1 MLSVELIIVVVLIV
15 INGLL
20 SMSELAVV
28 SSRPARLSLLAAK
41 GVRGAERALT
51 LAADP
56 GKFLS
61 TVQIG
66 ITLVGVLSG
75 AFSGATLGQR
85 LTQWLV
91 ELGLSS
97 GIADIV
103 GVGIVVTLIT
113 YATLIVGELV
123 PKQVALRDPESI
135 AVKVAPAMHVLA
147 RISLPLVFL
156 LDLSGKLILTLL
168 GRGGKAEEKVSE
180 DEIHHLV
187 SEAENAGVLES
198 GEKEM
203 IAGVM
208 RLGDRPVGAIMTPR
222 TEVNEIDLNDAPE
235 AIQAIIAKSPHS
247 RFPVSDGDR
256 DKPIGVLQAKD
267 LLVAYMN
274 ERTPDLRALVREA
287 PGIPASADARDV
299 LAILKAAPVHVGLVY
314 DEYGA
319 FEGIVTT
326 ADILESIVGA
336 FHSEEGPPEPAY
348 VKRDDWLAAGLRL
361 DAGRRIRRAARHRAA
376 AAPLQHGGRPRAATV
391 QRAAQCRRR
400 LRFRRLAHRGGRSRR
415 TEDRQDSREPAE
427 RGRDGCEV
435 VAPNPPR
442 VVPAKPTY
450 RAISLLKSRRPLAPN
465 AATHHPNLT
474 PIRFSLRQ
482 TTVQARC
489 VPSAW
494 MNRVNR
500 SGMPTGLLTSS
511 AAPVSEKLRTVQSIA
526 PPPNSMVPAF
536 STRCLA
542 LSRRSS
548 MGPIYTR
555 S

>member
-1 MLSVELIIVVVLIV
+1 MLSVEIIIVVVLIV

-222 TEVNEIDLNDAPE
+222 TEVNEIDLNDTPE

-274 ERTPDLRALVREA
+274 ERPQV
-287 PGIPASADARDV
+287 
-299 LAILKAAPVHVGLVY
+299 
-314 DEYGA
+314 
-319 FEGIVTT
+319 
-326 ADILESIVGA
+326 
-336 FHSEEGPPEPAY
+336 
-348 VKRDDWLAAGLRL
+348 
-361 DAGRRIRRAARHRAA
+361 RRAM
-376 AAPLQHGGRPRAATV
+376 
-391 QRAAQCRRR
+391 CW
-400 LRFRRLAHRGGRSRR
+400 RS
-415 TEDRQDSREPAE
+415 
-427 RGRDGCEV
+427 
-435 VAPNPPR
+435 
-442 VVPAKPTY
+442 
-450 RAISLLKSRRPLAPN
+450 
-465 AATHHPNLT
+465 
-474 PIRFSLRQ
+474 
-482 TTVQARC
+482 
-489 VPSAW
+489 
-494 MNRVNR
+494 
-500 SGMPTGLLTSS
+500 
-511 AAPVSEKLRTVQSIA
+511 
-526 PPPNSMVPAF
+526 
-536 STRCLA
+536 
-542 LSRRSS
+542 
-548 MGPIYTR
+548 
-555 S
+555 